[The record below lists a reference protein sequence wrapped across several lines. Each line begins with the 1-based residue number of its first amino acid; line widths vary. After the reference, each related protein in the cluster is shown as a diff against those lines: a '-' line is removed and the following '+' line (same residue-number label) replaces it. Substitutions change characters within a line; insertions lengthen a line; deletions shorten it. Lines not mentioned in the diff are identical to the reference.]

1 LSDGPLWG
9 GRFDSAPAADL
20 LRLTSSL
27 SVDIELLPYD
37 LAATKAHARAL
48 AAASLIESTDI
59 ATIDAACRD
68 ILTDHR
74 AGRLE
79 FSDDDEDVHSVVER
93 ELTARLGELGK
104 RIHAGRSRNDLV
116 VTDLRLW
123 CRDAAE
129 RLKNNTCDLIE
140 IMTEIA
146 TGHQSTLLPGYT
158 HLQRA
163 QPVTLAFHLL
173 AHAFALARDGYRFAA
188 ARTAA
193 DTSAL
198 GAGAIAG
205 TTLPLDATIPAG
217 YLGFSN
223 VFDNAMDAVSDRD
236 FACDLVYACALC
248 AVHLSRLA
256 EEIVLWTSSEFAYAR
271 LADDWSTGSSMMPQK
286 RNPDVAELTRGRAA
300 TTIGDLTSLLA
311 LLKGQPLA
319 YNRDLQEDK
328 VVVFGAVEKVERCL
342 EGMRRLVSSL
352 DFETERMAAAATQAS
367 SGATDVAERL
377 VKRGVPFRDAHHA
390 SGRLVT
396 ALEDE
401 PEGMSE
407 DELRAIHPLLDP
419 TDLRHD
425 PASSVAAR
433 ESHGGTASPRTTEQI
448 GRISEVLTEL
458 RRSP

>member
-390 SGRLVT
+390 SGRLVA
-396 ALEDE
+396 ALEEE

-407 DELRAIHPLLDP
+407 DGLRAIHPLLDP